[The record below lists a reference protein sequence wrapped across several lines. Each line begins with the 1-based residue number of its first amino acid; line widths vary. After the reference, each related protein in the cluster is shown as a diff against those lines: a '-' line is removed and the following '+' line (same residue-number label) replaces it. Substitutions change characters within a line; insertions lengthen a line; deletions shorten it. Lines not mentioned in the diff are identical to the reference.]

1 MEIWL
6 GLICINSI
14 SIFIGYDS
22 IVLPK
27 PLRFGRW
34 HHIAPTKSGN
44 MSRKTIGKKVVNEP
58 TV

>member
-22 IVLPK
+22 TVLPK
-27 PLRFGRW
+27 LLRFETL
-34 HHIAPTKSGN
+34 HDIAPTKPGN
-44 MSRKTIGKKVVNEP
+44 MSRKTIGKVVNEP